1 MNLVLDY
8 IFYFFFYSVCGWILE
23 TICCSIYYRKP
34 INRGF
39 MSGPFVPIYGAGA
52 LILCGFL
59 MPLYNK
65 FGYTWY
71 MIPVVILLGVI
82 LANVLEYATSF
93 VMEKLFHA
101 RWWDYSSEKF
111 NLHGRICLKH
121 SIYWALATGAIIY
134 IVHPFVT
141 KHTERLIN
149 DELRNILIVFI
160 GVIFAIDY
168 IITFIN
174 AKNKKFRNIVS
185 SDNRIIEDDRN
196 TESENEHTKKL

>member
-1 MNLVLDY
+1 MNLILDY
-8 IFYFFFYSVCGWILE
+8 IFYFFFYSMIGWILE
-23 TICCSIYYRKP
+23 TVCCSIYYKKP

-39 MSGPFVPIYGAGA
+39 MGGPFVPIYGAGA
-52 LILCGFL
+52 LVLCGAL

-82 LANVLEYATSF
+82 LANVLEYVTSF

-121 SIYWALATGAIIY
+121 SIYWALATGVIIY
-134 IVHPFVT
+134 VVHPFVV
-141 KHTERLIN
+141 KHTERLIS
-149 DELRNILIVFI
+149 DELRNIMIIFI
-160 GVIFAIDY
+160 GIIFGIDY
-168 IITFIN
+168 IITWIN
-174 AKNKKFRNIVS
+174 AKNKKMRNIVS
-185 SDNRIIEDDRN
+185 SDNRIIEDAE
-196 TESENEHTKKL
+196 TPE